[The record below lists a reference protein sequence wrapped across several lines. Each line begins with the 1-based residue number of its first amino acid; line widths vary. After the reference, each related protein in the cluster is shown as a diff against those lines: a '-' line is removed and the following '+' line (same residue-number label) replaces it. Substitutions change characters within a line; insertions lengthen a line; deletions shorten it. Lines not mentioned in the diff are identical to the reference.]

1 MDPLY
6 KAIGWLLAVFYDVVP
21 PHNLGVSIILLTCT
35 VMLVLFPLTAKQTRS
50 MIAMQKVQPEIKR
63 LQQLHK
69 EDKQKQN
76 EEIMKFY
83 QENKINPLSGC
94 LPLLMQMPIFLS
106 LFGVL
111 KNIKGSVPTTGQFS
125 LLFHDICGEV
135 GSSGA
140 CKKPTGLHFLGMDL
154 SKSAM
159 EAKGSFTSTLPYF
172 VMVGLVVLT
181 GWYQSRQT
189 MARQR
194 NNPNAAPINAQMQ
207 MVTKVLPVMFGFFS
221 LNFAAGL
228 VVYFVASN
236 GWRIGQQQLVLNKIY
251 DAAHADQGPK
261 KVVDAQS
268 TDRTEETKEGAGP
281 WVATPGGGDL
291 GGGGAKPGGGGSRK
305 AAPPHPRSRSK
316 KKRKR

>member
-1 MDPLY
+1 
-6 KAIGWLLAVFYDVVP
+6 
-21 PHNLGVSIILLTCT
+21 
-35 VMLVLFPLTAKQTRS
+35 
-50 MIAMQKVQPEIKR
+50 MQKVQPEIKR

-69 EDKQKQN
+69 NDKQKQN

-94 LPLLMQMPIFLS
+94 LPLLMQMPIFFA

-111 KNIKGSVPTTGQFS
+111 RNVQKRVPTTGRFS
-125 LLFHDICGEV
+125 TLYHDICGAMDS
-135 GSSGA
+135 GGA
-140 CKKPTGLHFLGMDL
+140 CAKHGLHFLGMDL
-154 SKSAM
+154 SKTAM
-159 EAKGSFTSTLPYF
+159 EAKGSFLSTLPYF

-189 MARQR
+189 MARQQKS
-194 NNPNAAPINAQMQ
+194 PNAAPVNQQMQ
-207 MVTKVLPVMFGFFS
+207 MVTKILPIMFGFFS

-251 DAAHADQGPK
+251 EAAHAEMSGPS
-261 KVVDAQS
+261 VVDVES
-268 TDRTEETKEGAGP
+268 SETGAGG
-281 WVATPGGGDL
+281 ADTPGSGRAKK
-291 GGGGAKPGGGGSRK
+291 GGGGNPTPGES
-305 AAPPHPRSRSK
+305 AARPKPHPRSKSK

>member
-6 KAIGWLLAVFYDVVP
+6 KAIGWLLAVFYELVP
-21 PHNLGVSIILLTCT
+21 PHNLGISIILLTCT

-69 EDKQKQN
+69 DDKQKQN

-94 LPLLMQMPIFLS
+94 LPLLMQMPIFFA

-111 KNIKGSVPTTGQFS
+111 RDVKKKVPTSGQFS
-125 LLFHDICGEV
+125 TLFHDICGDV
-135 GSSGA
+135 ASSGA
-140 CKKPTGLHFLGMDL
+140 CEKPKGLTFLGMDL
-154 SKSAM
+154 SKTAM
-159 EAKGSFTSTLPYF
+159 EAKGTFTSTLPYF
-172 VMVGLVVLT
+172 VLVGLVVLT

-194 NNPNAAPINAQMQ
+194 QNPNAAPVNAQMQ
-207 MVTKVLPVMFGFFS
+207 MVTKVLPIMFGFFS

-251 DAAHADQGPK
+251 DSAHAEAGGPK
-261 KVVDAQS
+261 VIDAKS
-268 TDRTEETKEGAGP
+268 TERPA
-281 WVATPGGGDL
+281 GGDGTAPPGRAEEK
-291 GGGGAKPGGGGSRK
+291 GGVDPAKGSK
-305 AAPPHPRSRSK
+305 ARQPAPHPRSKRK

>member
-1 MDPLY
+1 MEPLY
-6 KAIGWLLAVFYDVVP
+6 KAIGWLLAFFYELVP
-21 PHNLGVSIILLTCT
+21 PHNLGISIILLTCT

-50 MIAMQKVQPEIKR
+50 MLAMQKVQPEIKR

-69 EDKQKQN
+69 NDKQKQN

-94 LPLLMQMPIFLS
+94 LPLVMQMPIFFA

-111 KNIKGSVPTTGQFS
+111 RNVQKRVPTTGKFS
-125 LLFHDICGEV
+125 TLYHDICYPLKSG
-135 GSSGA
+135 GA
-140 CKKPTGLHFLGMDL
+140 CAKHGLHFLGMDL
-154 SKSAM
+154 SKTAM
-159 EAKGSFTSTLPYF
+159 EAKGTFMSTLPYF

-189 MARQR
+189 MARQQKS
-194 NNPNAAPINAQMQ
+194 PNAAPVNQQMQ
-207 MVTKVLPVMFGFFS
+207 MVTKILPIMFGFFS
-221 LNFAAGL
+221 LRFAAGL

-251 DAAHADQGPK
+251 DAAHAEMNGPN
-261 KVVDAQS
+261 VVEAKS
-268 TDRTEETKEGAGP
+268 TETS
-281 WVATPGGGDL
+281 PGGGDVS
-291 GGGGAKPGGGGSRK
+291 GPGGSKKAGSEQPPIGDGVGK
-305 AAPPHPRSRSK
+305 PAPHPRSKSK